1 MAKQRSSI
9 DMAEPLK
16 YWRKK
21 RGYSQ
26 SKLAEL
32 AGTAA
37 LTISQLETGK
47 RKARGKTL
55 EKILAGLKVNRGEFF
70 AMREAP
76 PSSAGTEAEPVKTA
90 ASPVAERKESAAS
103 RDVSSIRLSNLD
115 LELLNRI
122 LNLTFDE
129 KLVALKFLQTLSL

>member
-26 SKLAEL
+26 LKLAEL

-55 EKILAGLKVNRGEFF
+55 EKILSALKVNRGEFF

-76 PSSAGTEAEPVKTA
+76 PSSAGAEVKPEAA
-90 ASPVAERKESAAS
+90 ATVMDRQEAAPRKEAG
-103 RDVSSIRLSNLD
+103 SIRLSNLD

-122 LNLTFDE
+122 LNLTFEE
-129 KLVALKFLQTLSL
+129 KLDALKFLQTLPGK